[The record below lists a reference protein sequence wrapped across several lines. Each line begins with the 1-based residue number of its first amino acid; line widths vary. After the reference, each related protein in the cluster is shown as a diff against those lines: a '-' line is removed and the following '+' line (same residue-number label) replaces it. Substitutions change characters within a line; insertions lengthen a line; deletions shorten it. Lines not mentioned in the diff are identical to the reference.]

1 MGFLN
6 SIAKAV
12 KTVTTIKKSKSEM
25 NQNGKISAKGLAE
38 MIGQLMDWVKSDN
51 GIVTLLVA
59 LSAVA
64 LWLALGGNGEVMAA
78 SGGVIAGT
86 AGGKHVVDGPLSTS
100 LSEEASPGLLRNEID
115 DRIVKIRPMSTPLDQ
130 ISRWGGSRAC
140 GSMVVDYYSV
150 DTKPT
155 SSSVASA
162 YESDGPSGD
171 NPIELQV
178 ADPQIFEP
186 SETILVPTVKGTD
199 DKGNP
204 RGSLVLYVVQR
215 TTNGTLFV
223 LPANSFDKSGQ
234 RMMPDIAKGTKV
246 IRMGRAAAEL
256 DVQTAQFEAL
266 PQKAQ
271 NFCQIFKAQVEQ
283 STFQK
288 IANKEVGWDFSDQE
302 EVAIID
308 MRLGMEKN
316 FLFGV
321 KSRVYDTE
329 KRNEVLLT
337 GGIWNQT
344 DREVTYPKGTIGKDK
359 LVELTR
365 EAFTHN
371 AGSSRKLLIGGT
383 MLIDALNRMDLT
395 RVATSGDKVTK
406 WGIDFTEICTKFG
419 TLYVLA
425 SEVFDECGHEHDGMI
440 IDPEYITKYCHVP
453 FRTEK
458 LDLRRSG
465 VRNTDA
471 IVITEASCLV
481 LRYPQAHLR
490 IVGRNAGA

>member
-1 MGFLN
+1 MELLKGV
-6 SIAKAV
+6 AKAI
-12 KTVTTIKKSKSEM
+12 KTVSNLKKSNEKM
-25 NQNGKISAKGLAE
+25 GKRGNKDLNTKRLGE
-38 MIGQLMDWVKSDN
+38 MIMQLLEWVKSDN

-64 LWLALGGNGEVMAA
+64 LWMALGGDGDIMAA
-78 SGGVIAGT
+78 SGVVIAGT
-86 AGGKHVVDGPLSTS
+86 AGGKHVVDGPLTTS

-115 DRIVKIRPMSTPLDQ
+115 DRIVKIRPMSTPIDQ

-155 SSSVASA
+155 VSTVSAA
-162 YESDGPSGD
+162 YEGDGLSGD
-171 NPIELQV
+171 TPVELQV
-178 ADPQIFEP
+178 TDPQIFEP
-186 SETILVPTVKGTD
+186 SETILVPDVKGTD
-199 DKGNP
+199 TAGNP
-204 RGSLVLYVVQR
+204 SGSLVLYVVQR
-215 TTNGTLFV
+215 TTTGTLFV
-223 LPANSFDKSGQ
+223 LPANCYDKSGE
-234 RMMPDIAKGTKV
+234 RNMPDLAKGTKL
-246 IRMGRAAAEL
+246 IRMGRTAAEL

-266 PQKAQ
+266 PKKAQ
-271 NFCQIFKAQVEQ
+271 NYCQIFKAQVEQ

-321 KSRVYDTE
+321 KSRIYDTE

-337 GGIWNQT
+337 GGIWDQT
-344 DREVTYPKGTIGKDK
+344 DRQVTYTKGTISKDK

-365 EAFTHN
+365 EAFTQN
-371 AGSSRKLLIGGT
+371 AGSTRKLLIGGT

-395 RVATSGDKVTK
+395 RIATANDRMTK
-406 WGIDFTEICTKFG
+406 WGIDFTEIGTKFG

-425 SEVFDECGHEHDGMI
+425 SEVFDECGHAYDGMI

-490 IVGRNAGA
+490 IVGQ